1 MAARLAPKV
10 FTESCSACAGVLSD
24 MPPAAL
30 ITTYIALAA
39 LPLVLAA
46 GFAERLPGSLR
57 AVAIGLGLAGFAML
71 LLQFMSSGRFETLS
85 GKVGI
90 NRAMRFHQITARL
103 LLVFLILHPLFLFLP
118 DRIDGIPGAVQML
131 VRMLFSD
138 LMLSGTIALFLLLYM
153 VVSSIWRHYLPV
165 KYELWRGTHVTGAA
179 IVAIAGAH
187 HVFSVGNYSQETFLR
202 TYWWAMIA
210 VALGALSYR
219 YLIKPWRLARRAYQV
234 SGVREVGDRIWEVS
248 LEPQQGKSDKGS
260 VTKFSAG
267 QFAWVNFRAGAI
279 PLFDNP
285 FSLSSAPAE
294 LPRIRLLI
302 KDRGDTSGHI
312 GELAVGSTV
321 FLDAPHGNFTLEG
334 RDGDALCLIAGGIG
348 ISPIISILRDLA
360 HKSDK
365 RPISVLVGARSPR
378 QLVYAD
384 ELRELKEN
392 LDLNLHFCVDKP
404 PPGWNGSAGEFDDA
418 AIRRCLPMV
427 PARCLCMV
435 CGPTQMMLAV
445 ERHLR
450 ALGVPP
456 KNIVYERFEYD

>member
-1 MAARLAPKV
+1 
-10 FTESCSACAGVLSD
+10 
-24 MPPAAL
+24 MPPVAL
-30 ITTYIALAA
+30 ITAYVLLAA
-39 LPLVLAA
+39 LPVLLAA
-46 GFAERLPGSLR
+46 SFADRVPSPLR
-57 AVAIGLGLAGFAML
+57 AAAIALGLIGFAML
-71 LLQFMSSGRFETLS
+71 LLQFISSGRFETLS

-90 NRAMRFHQITARL
+90 NRAMRFHQLSARL
-103 LLVFLILHPLFLFLP
+103 LLLILILHPLFFFLP
-118 DRIDGIPGAVQML
+118 DRVENIPGAVHMFG
-131 VRMLFSD
+131 RMLFSD
-138 LMLSGTIALFLLLYM
+138 FMLSGTIALILVLYM
-153 VVSSIWRHYLPV
+153 VASGIWRHHLSV
-165 KYELWRGTHVTGAA
+165 KYEVWRATHFMGAA
-179 IVAIAGAH
+179 IMAIGAAH
-187 HVFSVGNYSQETFLR
+187 HVFSVGNHSQGPFLR
-202 TYWWAMIA
+202 TYWWTMIA
-210 VALGALSYR
+210 VALGALGYR

-234 SGVREVGDRIWEVS
+234 AGVREVGDRIWEVS
-248 LEPQQGKSDKGS
+248 LEPQQGESGKGS

-302 KDRGDTSGHI
+302 KDRGDTSGDV

-365 RPISVLVGARSPR
+365 RPISVLVGARNPR

-384 ELRELKEN
+384 ELRELREK
-392 LDLNLHFCVDKP
+392 LDLNLHFCVDEP
-404 PPGWNGSAGEFDDA
+404 PPDWNGGVGDFDDEA
-418 AIRRCLPMV
+418 LRRCLPIV
-427 PARCLCMV
+427 PERCLCLV
-435 CGPTQMMLAV
+435 CGPTPMMLAV
-445 ERHLR
+445 ERHLH
-450 ALGVPP
+450 AFGVPP